1 MVRVINVAVRKN
13 EKGEY
18 VSLQLQGDIVMV
30 QSQNTGRFYATAKKC
45 WVYSTFSEGAAKSLI
60 DSTIPGSIVRVA
72 CDPYDYTIEE
82 TGEVVRLAHTYGYVP
97 HEGAT
102 PTYIPTQQQQGVG
115 VE

>member
-1 MVRVINVAVRKN
+1 MVRVIGVQVRKN
-13 EKGEY
+13 EKGTY

-45 WVYSTFSEGAAKSLI
+45 SVFSTFDEHCAKSLI
-60 DSTIPGSIVRVA
+60 GSTIPGSIVRVE
-72 CDPYDYTIEE
+72 CEVYDYTIPD
-82 TGEVVRLAHTYGYVP
+82 TGEVIRLAHTYGYVP

-102 PTYIPTQQQQGVG
+102 PTYIPTQQQEGVG